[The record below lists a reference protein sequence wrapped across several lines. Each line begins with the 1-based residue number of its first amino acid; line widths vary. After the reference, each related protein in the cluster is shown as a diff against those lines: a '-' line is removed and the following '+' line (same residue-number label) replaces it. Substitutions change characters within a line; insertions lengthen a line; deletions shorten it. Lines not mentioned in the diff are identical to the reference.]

1 MTQVSRNILIASGGT
16 GGHIFPAIVF
26 GRGLQEN
33 GDSVKWLCGSR
44 ELERTI
50 YTSAGIAPEVLPIAG
65 SPMGTKSPV
74 KVLGRIGGLLRSITM
89 TSRLISAFRPDAIYV
104 FGGYIS
110 FAPLVL
116 GKLRGIPVTLYEQ
129 NAVAGRVARIAEKL
143 GAEICTGWPVCEGI
157 KHFRYTGTPARE
169 PVRLGR
175 EEALRE
181 LGLSLPADRKIV
193 GIAGGSLGS
202 GPLSELMRRTAEL
215 CRECEFVFLSS
226 KERKD
231 DGNMHFILSQWDMN
245 AFYSVSDV
253 LVCRSGGSTLAEV
266 LKWGMPAITIPW
278 PGAMDNHQE
287 KNAREFVKLSENGR
301 MFPETGKPEDLA
313 GMIRAML

>member
-1 MTQVSRNILIASGGT
+1 MTRKVLIASGGT

-26 GRGLQEN
+26 GKSLQEN

-44 ELERTI
+44 ELELTI

-74 KVLGRIGGLLRSITM
+74 KILGRLGDLLKSIAM
-89 TSRLISAFRPDAIYV
+89 TSRLIKDFAPDRIYV

-110 FAPLVL
+110 FAPLLL

-129 NAVAGRVARIAEKL
+129 NASAGRVARIAEKL
-143 GAEICTGWPVCEGI
+143 GAQICTGWPVCEGI
-157 KHFRYTGTPARE
+157 KHFRYTGTPVRE
-169 PVRLGR
+169 PVRLLR
-175 EEALRE
+175 DDALRE
-181 LGLSLPADRKIV
+181 LGLSLPADSKIV

-202 GPLSELMRRTAEL
+202 GPLSGLMRRTAEL
-215 CRECEFVFLSS
+215 CRDYEFVFLSS

-231 DGNMHFILSQWDMN
+231 EGNMHFILSQWDMN

-253 LVCRSGGSTLAEV
+253 LVCRAGGSTLAEV

-301 MFPETGKPEDLA
+301 MFPEAGKPDDLA
-313 GMIRAML
+313 GVIREMMLSS